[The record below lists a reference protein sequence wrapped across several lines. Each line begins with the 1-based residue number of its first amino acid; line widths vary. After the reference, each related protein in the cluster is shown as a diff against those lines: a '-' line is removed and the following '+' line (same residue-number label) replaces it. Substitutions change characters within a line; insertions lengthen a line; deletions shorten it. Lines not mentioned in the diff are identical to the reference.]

1 MRKGPLIY
9 LCYAIEDQDTVKE
22 VYDKL
27 SRERYN
33 PWMAMKDILPGQD
46 WEQEIHRALREAAF
60 FLVFL
65 SRKFHARDGLYNDEI
80 ERALKF
86 SQKKPP
92 DKIFIIPICL
102 EECTIPNELRHL
114 QSLNLF
120 ENDGWARLL
129 DTLLR
134 NITPPLPPVAPPE
147 DLIQAC
153 VDNECILF
161 AGLGLSAG
169 SGMPTRNEFV
179 EGFLEWAITD
189 KIIEKKFGESLR
201 PSLKQGDTELVVNA
215 VYGQLK
221 NLDKLT
227 RYLEN
232 IFLDPSRQLS
242 KTHYL
247 LKDIGFNAVLTSN
260 IDNLLE
266 RTFDDFTDPI
276 YTPEDSE
283 SFLNSLTKRKFFI
296 LKIRG
301 KIEESRGLCVAQEVY
316 KRSIAGNLHFLEVM
330 ESLFFSRT
338 LLFIGLSFEGI
349 EDNLEVFNFRGDIPL
364 RHYAL
369 VAVSGSDWQAKAELL
384 KKRYGIQV
392 LPYPF
397 SKDHPEVDEFLEKLA
412 NETKKLRE
420 TRLSTNRSVE
430 ETQKSDRV
438 KRIFLENIGTFDK
451 LELDLTPGW
460 NIFLGDN
467 GVGKSTILKAIA
479 VGICGKEAEPY
490 AHRLIKSG
498 KNEASIVIETGR
510 NSYITRIFRKNG
522 GAEIRTAGRILEAE
536 GWLVAG
542 FPPLRTVG
550 WDRPKGPELEEGKSR
565 PTVNDIL
572 PLIIGEPDPRM
583 NKLKQW
589 IVNLDYYRLKEKQ
602 ESNNGGRYE
611 KLLEEFFRVIKHLTE
626 GISLRFKG
634 VDLATRQVMII
645 SDDGEIPIE
654 SVSQGTISLMGWI
667 GILLQRIYEVYGDT
681 ANPREQFALVLI
693 DEIDAHMHPR
703 WQQSLIPNLVEL
715 FPNIQ
720 FIATTHSPLIVGNR
734 KPHEVFTL
742 RRDRETGNHV
752 LVEPVKEPF
761 QGWRVDQILT
771 APLFGLQST
780 RDLDTQKLLESYT
793 NLAIQ
798 DKLSPDEHKELI
810 EAAQIL
816 KIRLPS
822 SAEQKEAREAFRILQ
837 QNWREQLKH
846 LPPGEQQK
854 ILREI
859 KLQMQEMITGSESP
873 R

>member
-9 LCYAIEDQDTVKE
+9 LSYAREDQEKVKE
-22 VYDKL
+22 VYDQL
-27 SRERYN
+27 SKEGFN
-33 PWMAMKDILPGQD
+33 PWTVDRDINPGD
-46 WEQEIHRALREAAF
+46 DLLFSIDRALHEAN
-60 FLVFL
+60 VFL
-65 SRKFHARDGLYNDEI
+65 AFISNNSIKRKGFYIEEINLALDISRKRRED
-80 ERALKF
+80 R
-86 SQKKPP
+86 
-92 DKIFIIPICL
+92 IFIIPIRLDDCITPPQL
-102 EECTIPNELRHL
+102 NHL
-114 QSLNLF
+114 QTLNLF
-120 ENDGWARLL
+120 AKDGMQNLIDVLYRILG
-129 DTLLR
+129 
-134 NITPPLPPVAPPE
+134 PPLPPVEVPE
-147 DLIQAC
+147 PLVRSCA
-153 VDNECILF
+153 DNECILF
-161 AGLGLSAG
+161 AGLGLSAQ
-169 SGMPTRNEFV
+169 SGIPTWNKFL

-189 KIIEKKFGESLR
+189 KIIEKKLGKSLR
-201 PSLKQGDTELVVNA
+201 LSLKQGDTELVVNTIF
-215 VYGQLK
+215 GELK
-221 NLDKLT
+221 DFKKLT
-227 RYLEN
+227 RYLEK
-232 IFLDPSRQLS
+232 IFLDPARQLS
-242 KTHYL
+242 KAHYL
-247 LKDIGFNAVLTSN
+247 LKDIDFNAVLTWN

-266 RTFDDFTDPI
+266 RTFDDFTGPI
-276 YTPEDSE
+276 YTPEDAE
-283 SFLNSLTKRKFFI
+283 PLLNSFTKRKFFI
-296 LKIRG
+296 LKMRG
-301 KIEESRGLCVAQEVY
+301 KIEESSGLSIAQEVY
-316 KRSIAGNLHFLEVM
+316 KRLIAGNLQFLEVM
-330 ESLFFSRT
+330 ESIFFSRT
-338 LLFIGLSFEGI
+338 LLFIGASLEGI
-349 EDNLEVFNFRGDIPL
+349 EANLEVFNFRGDIPP

-369 VAVSGSDWQAKAELL
+369 VAVSGSDWQAKADLL

-397 SKDHPEVDEFLEKLA
+397 SKDHPEVDEFLGKLA

-451 LELDLTPGW
+451 LELELTPGW
-460 NIFLGDN
+460 NILLGDN

-498 KNEASIVIETGR
+498 KNEASIAIETGR
-510 NSYITRIFRKNG
+510 NRYITRIFKKNG
-522 GAEIRTAGRILEAE
+522 GAEIRTAGRILESE

-550 WDRPKGPELEEGKSR
+550 WERPKGPELEEGKSR

-572 PLIIGEPDPRM
+572 PLITGEPDPRM

-602 ESNNGGRYE
+602 ESNNGGKYE

-634 VDLATRQVMII
+634 VDLTTRQVMII

-667 GILLQRIYEVYGDT
+667 GILLQRLYEVYGDA

-703 WQQSLIPNLVEL
+703 WQQSLVPNLVEL

-742 RRDRETGNHV
+742 RREQETGNHV
-752 LVEPVKEPF
+752 LVERVKEPF
-761 QGWRVDQILT
+761 QGWRADQILT
-771 APLFGLQST
+771 GPLFGLQST
-780 RDLDTQKLLESYT
+780 RDRDTQKLLERYT
-793 NLAIQ
+793 KLAIL
-798 DKLSPDEHKELI
+798 DKLSPAEQKELI

-822 SAEQKEAREAFRILQ
+822 SAERKEAREAFRILQ
-837 QNWREQLKH
+837 QNWREQLKN
-846 LPPGEQQK
+846 LPPGERKK
-854 ILREI
+854 ILGEI